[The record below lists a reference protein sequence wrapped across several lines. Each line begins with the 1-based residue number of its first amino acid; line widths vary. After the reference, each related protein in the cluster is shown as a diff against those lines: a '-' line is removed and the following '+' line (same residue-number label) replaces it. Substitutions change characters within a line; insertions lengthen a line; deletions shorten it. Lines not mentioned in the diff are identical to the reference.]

1 MTPPKPRHIPRAIPH
16 WHLKEDAIGRRKFT
30 WEVIKQ
36 LFEEYWDY
44 AEPMNEVLRASDER
58 APETRMVLQF
68 QQGPHFYRM
77 VFDLFPN
84 DVFPDKPPYH
94 AEILTIFHD
103 GPRPALACDVI
114 ELDGSYD
121 LPTENIK

>member
-1 MTPPKPRHIPRAIPH
+1 MPPPKPRHIPRAIPH
-16 WHLKEDAIGRRKFT
+16 HHLLEDAIAIRKFK

-36 LFEEYWDY
+36 LFEEYWDL
-44 AEPMNEVLRASDER
+44 ADRMNDVKGTRQEVYPD
-58 APETRMVLQF
+58 TRMVLQF
-68 QQGPHFYRM
+68 FQDPHFYRM

-94 AEILTIFHD
+94 AEIITMFND
-103 GPRPALACDVI
+103 GPRASLDCDVF

-121 LPTENIK
+121 LPTENI